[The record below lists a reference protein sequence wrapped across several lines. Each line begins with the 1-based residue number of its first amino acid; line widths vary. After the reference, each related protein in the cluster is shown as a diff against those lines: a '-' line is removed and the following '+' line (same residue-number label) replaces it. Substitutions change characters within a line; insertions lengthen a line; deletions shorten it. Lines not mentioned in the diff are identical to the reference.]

1 MNGTTLDHRLYLRDG
16 NDVSARRN
24 DLFRETL
31 FERCERLAL
40 GAAYALK
47 PERAGGLPA
56 LALLHVNHLVARR
69 DALPDPGDALDNPP
83 GLCGIVRDLSAPT
96 LLAAYRRGLHPG
108 GHVAPEKWFS
118 PPERCVLFFQELR
131 IEKSLRK
138 AMRKGRYTVT
148 FDRDFEG
155 VIKACAGR
163 RPGKWRV
170 TWITPRIMHAY
181 SELFDAGYA
190 HSYEVWNE
198 AGELAGGGYGVAI
211 GGAFFGESQFSL
223 ERNTSKIGQTALAWH
238 LARWGFLFDDS
249 KHPSPMLIN
258 MGCRNIPRDE
268 LLAYTAEATRLPGK
282 RGPWETEGD
291 LAEIA
296 EWEPRNE
303 KAPPVLL
310 TEAKRPIAA
319 APSKYPRYE
328 RALLPVLPAIDH
340 ATLGVGETLLRIL

>member
-1 MNGTTLDHRLYLRDG
+1 MNGTTVDRRFSFR
-16 NDVSARRN
+16 VSDDTAARRN
-24 DLFRETL
+24 ELFRETI

-47 PERAGGLPA
+47 PERLGGLPA
-56 LALLHVNHLVARR
+56 LALLHLNDFIKPRDELPNPD
-69 DALPDPGDALDNPP
+69 DALKNPP
-83 GLCGIVRDLSAPT
+83 GLCGIARDLSVPT

-138 AMRKGRYTVT
+138 AMRKGRYAVT

-170 TWITPRIMHAY
+170 TWITPRIMRAY
-181 SELFDAGYA
+181 TDLFDAGYA

-198 AGELAGGGYGVAI
+198 KGELAGGGYGVAI
-211 GGAFFGESQFSL
+211 GGAFFGESQFSR
-223 ERNTSKIGQTALAWH
+223 ERNTSKIGQAVLAWH
-238 LARWGFLFDDS
+238 LARWNFLFDDS

-268 LLAYTAEATRLPGK
+268 FLVYTAEAARLPGK
-282 RGPWETEGD
+282 RGPWEAEGD

-296 EWEPRNE
+296 EWEPGDE

-310 TEAKRPIAA
+310 AEAKKPIAA
-319 APSKYPRYE
+319 APRKSPRYE
-328 RALLPVLPAIDH
+328 RALLPVLPAVDH

>member
-1 MNGTTLDHRLYLRDG
+1 MNGTTVDHRLYSPHSD
-16 NDVSARRN
+16 NVAARRN
-24 DLFRETL
+24 QLFRETM

-47 PERAGGLPA
+47 PERVGGLPA
-56 LALLHVNHLVARR
+56 LALLHINDLIARR
-69 DALPDPGDALDNPP
+69 DELPDPRYALENPP
-83 GLCGIVRDLSAPT
+83 GLCGIARDLSVPT

-108 GHVAPEKWFS
+108 GHVAPVKWFS
-118 PPERCVLFFQELR
+118 PPERCVLFFHELR

-138 AMRKGRYTVT
+138 FMRKGRYTVT

-155 VIKACAGR
+155 MIKACAGR

-170 TWITPRIMHAY
+170 TWITPRIMRAY
-181 SELFDAGYA
+181 TDLFDAGYA

-211 GGAFFGESQFSL
+211 GGAFFGESQFSR
-223 ERNTSKIGQTALAWH
+223 ERNTSKIGQAVLAWH

-258 MGCRNIPRDE
+258 MGCRSVSRDE
-268 LLAYTAEATRLPGK
+268 FLAYTAEATRLPGK
-282 RGPWETEGD
+282 RGPWDIESD
-291 LAEIA
+291 VAEIA
-296 EWEPRNE
+296 EWEPGDE
-303 KAPPVLL
+303 KAPPALQVKPE
-310 TEAKRPIAA
+310 TPIAA
-319 APSKYPRYE
+319 APRKSVRYE
-328 RALLPVLPAIDH
+328 RALLPMLPAIDH